1 MRDVF
6 FAPAQ
11 APSSS
16 TSAQAEDSAQVTLE
30 DPAVL
35 REQQQSIRQ
44 ANEAHVVKAAT
55 TRFEQI
61 RFRLSRLGKSRS
73 LHEVF
78 ERPRHFYFPQRLWI
92 AFSVSNVATV
102 FFFALYMFGINALC
116 AALTSYRI
124 QFLNILAQLK
134 GFVSAAPTYLK
145 LMSDKAGLLQDVTGA
160 WFFSCPR
167 YSCDLSLYQVLSLT
181 Q

>member
-1 MRDVF
+1 
-6 FAPAQ
+6 
-11 APSSS
+11 
-16 TSAQAEDSAQVTLE
+16 
-30 DPAVL
+30 
-35 REQQQSIRQ
+35 
-44 ANEAHVVKAAT
+44 
-55 TRFEQI
+55 
-61 RFRLSRLGKSRS
+61 
-73 LHEVF
+73 
-78 ERPRHFYFPQRLWI
+78 
-92 AFSVSNVATV
+92 
-102 FFFALYMFGINALC
+102 MFGINALC
-116 AALTSYRI
+116 AAITSYRI